1 MFPALNYKTEWI
13 SVTTKQKILIMVS
26 KEEQIELL
34 VFQENKGHKY
44 QKRSFLQMLRPVI
57 DEGKKHQ
64 RYKGYTKR
72 FFIKDQTELKH

>member
-34 VFQENKGHKY
+34 VFQEN
-44 QKRSFLQMLRPVI
+44 RPQIPKTILSSNVTTCN
-57 DEGKKHQ
+57 
-64 RYKGYTKR
+64 R
-72 FFIKDQTELKH
+72 